1 MIRVDMTSTWWENWG
16 GWIIGA
22 LVGIV
27 SLVLIIATCGLAA
40 VAAAAVTG
48 ITASVSI
55 GVGTI
60 LTATAAGTI
69 AGVWY
74 SKEALPED
82 LYLPEYSI
90 SAEEIFKG
98 DILLFNVDFFSPEK
112 EIYLKTAG
120 NYKDGDDIK
129 TDESKVRDIPLSQ
142 YKNKSEELNKIIKD
156 EGVKE
161 YFYKDGEN
169 EIVTSRQNTAYE
181 IQGVVSKWY
190 NSIRNIAVVLMM
202 SVLLY
207 IGIRMMLST
216 VASDK
221 AKYKQMLMDWL
232 VGMCLLFFMHYIMA
246 FSVMFTKEFTK
257 VIDSAYDDPKAQ
269 HVILEN
275 DEDDE
280 IKNKLTEM
288 GMEDLIVE
296 SGNSTYID
304 WPTNLMGKMRLQL
317 QLTAGTTQFIGYGIC
332 FMILVM
338 YTIFFAF
345 TYLKRVIYLAF
356 LTIIA
361 PLVALTYPIDK
372 LNDGQAQGF
381 NKWLKEYI
389 FNLLIQPLHLLLY
402 TMLVSSAFEFAGIN
416 VWYMLVAIG
425 FLIPAEKLLR
435 SFFGFEK
442 ATTPGSFAGAAV
454 GAGLV
459 SRGIGGLLHKMP
471 MPGGPGKPGLGKGGN
486 GDKDGLEGKAP
497 KTRFKADEFNAANA
511 IMGGT
516 ALMGNAST
524 PNKEKEDEGIL
535 ERYRAEGFGKNANG
549 EYFNPYTSEYDAN
562 YSPLKDSS
570 YRGLD
575 TSEEEN
581 NYSPLKDGSYRELE
595 IPKDENNEK
604 LNIPENNKNEL
615 DNNLNN
621 DNKIRN
627 ANKEMPKP
635 KRKIKRVARAAA
647 VGTKKLVGKGVRNG
661 AVFAANKIRTAP
673 NAVGKVAVGAT
684 LGAIAGTAGVA
695 AGIAS
700 GDISNA
706 VQYGMAGAGAG
717 AVTGAKLAESAENR
731 FQGSGQHE
739 IMNAMKESYYGEEE
753 YQEKQ
758 KDKQIKQM
766 MRNQE
771 MKQQLRDK
779 VGEKTAKEMYK
790 NGDVENLLRLGI
802 SDTTDMAAI
811 HKLQEEKVVD
821 SFDQAV
827 GVHKYAQRM
836 GDTTKMKKKDRDEWN
851 NTLSDEFQK
860 VGYDKDSSKKGSDKT
875 IGMVDKYY
883 KMRKDM

>member
-1 MIRVDMTSTWWENWG
+1 MIRIDMTSTWWENWG

-22 LVGIV
+22 LAGLAC
-27 SLVLIIATCGLAA
+27 LVAIIATCGLAA
-40 VAAAAVTG
+40 VALAAVG

-60 LTATAAGTI
+60 IVSATAGVI

-74 SKEALPED
+74 SKDALPED

-98 DILLFNVDFFSPEK
+98 DILLFNVDFFNPEK

-120 NYKDGDDIK
+120 NYKDGDDVKSDASKIREIK
-129 TDESKVRDIPLSQ
+129 LSE
-142 YKNKSEELNKIIKD
+142 YKDKQEDLNKIIKD
-156 EGVKE
+156 EGVSK
-161 YFYKDGEN
+161 YFYYDDDGKT
-169 EIVTSRQNTAYE
+169 EIVTSKQNTAYE

-190 NSIRNIAVVLMM
+190 NSIRSIAVVLMM

-221 AKYKQMLMDWL
+221 AKYKQMLIDWL

-246 FSVMFTKEFTK
+246 FAVTLTKEFTK

-275 DEDDE
+275 DDDDE
-280 IKNKLTEM
+280 IKDKLTEM
-288 GMEDLIVE
+288 GMKDLIVE
-296 SGNSTYID
+296 EGDSEYID

-442 ATTPGSFAGAAV
+442 AVTPGSFAGAAV
-454 GAGLV
+454 GAGLI

-486 GDKDGLEGKAP
+486 GDKDGIEGMAP

-511 IMGGT
+511 IMGGA
-516 ALMGNAST
+516 ALMGDSSE
-524 PNKEKEDEGIL
+524 PNKEKENDEIL
-535 ERYRAEGFGKNANG
+535 KRYRAEGFGKNANG

-570 YRGLD
+570 YRGLE
-575 TSEEEN
+575 TPKEE
-581 NYSPLKDGSYRELE
+581 SK
-595 IPKDENNEK
+595 EK
-604 LNIPENNKNEL
+604 LTIPENSINE
-615 DNNLNN
+615 LNN

-627 ANKEMPKP
+627 ADKEAPKP
-635 KRKIKRVARAAA
+635 KKKIKRVAKAAA
-647 VGTKKLVGKGVRNG
+647 IGGKKLFGKGIRKG
-661 AVFAANKIRTAP
+661 IGFTAKKIRTAP
-673 NAVGKVAVGAT
+673 NVMGKVAVGAT
-684 LGAIAGTAGVA
+684 MGAIAGTAGVA

-706 VQYGMAGAGAG
+706 VKYGMAGAG
-717 AVTGAKLAESAENR
+717 TGMATGTKLAESAENR

-739 IMNAMKESYYGEEE
+739 IMDAMKESYYGEEE
-753 YQEKQ
+753 YKEKQ

-766 MRNQE
+766 MKNQE
-771 MKQQLRDK
+771 MKQQLSNN

-790 NGDVENLLRLGI
+790 NGDVEKLLRLGI

-811 HKLQEEKVVD
+811 HKLQEENIVD
-821 SFDQAV
+821 NFDQAV

-851 NTLSDEFQK
+851 NTLSAEFQK
-860 VGYDKDSSKKGSDKT
+860 VGYNKDSSKKGSDKT
-875 IGMVDKYY
+875 MGMVDKYY
-883 KMRKDM
+883 KIRKDM

>member
-1 MIRVDMTSTWWENWG
+1 M
-16 GWIIGA
+16 
-22 LVGIV
+22 VGLG
-27 SLVLIIATCGLAA
+27 SLILIIATCGLAA
-40 VAAAAVTG
+40 AALAAVG

-55 GVGTI
+55 GVGAV
-60 LTATAAGTI
+60 LTATVAGTI

-129 TDESKVRDIPLSQ
+129 TDEKKVRNIKLSD
-142 YKNKSEELNKIIKD
+142 YKDKQEDLNKIMKD
-156 EGVKE
+156 EGVKK
-161 YFYKDGEN
+161 YFYYDDDGTT
-169 EIVTSRQNTAYE
+169 EIVTSKQNTAYE

-190 NSIRNIAVVLMM
+190 NSIRSIAVVLMM

-221 AKYKQMLMDWL
+221 AKYKQMLIDWL

-246 FSVMFTKEFTK
+246 FAVTLTKEFTK
-257 VIDSAYDDPKAQ
+257 VIDSAYADPKTH

-275 DEDDE
+275 DDDDK
-280 IKNKLTEM
+280 IKDELTKM
-288 GMEDLIVE
+288 GMKDLIVE
-296 SGNSTYID
+296 QDDGTTYID
-304 WPTNLMGKMRLQL
+304 LPTNLMGKMRLQL
-317 QLTAGTTQFIGYGIC
+317 QLTTGTTQFIGYGLC

-442 ATTPGSFAGAAV
+442 AVTPGSFAGAAV
-454 GAGLV
+454 GAGLI

-486 GDKDGLEGKAP
+486 GDKDGIEGMAP

-511 IMGGT
+511 IMGGA
-516 ALMGNAST
+516 ALMGDSSE
-524 PNKEKEDEGIL
+524 PNKEKENDEIL
-535 ERYRAEGFGKNANG
+535 KRYRAEGFGKNANG

-570 YRGLD
+570 YG
-575 TSEEEN
+575 
-581 NYSPLKDGSYRELE
+581 GLE
-595 IPKDENNEK
+595 IPKEESKEK
-604 LNIPENNKNEL
+604 LTIPENSINE
-615 DNNLNN
+615 LNN

-627 ANKEMPKP
+627 ADKEAPKP
-635 KRKIKRVARAAA
+635 KKKIKRVAKAAA
-647 VGTKKLVGKGVRNG
+647 IGGKKLFGKGIRKG
-661 AVFAANKIRTAP
+661 IGFTAKKIRTAP
-673 NAVGKVAVGAT
+673 NVMGKVAVGAT
-684 LGAIAGTAGVA
+684 MGAIAGTAGVA

-706 VQYGMAGAGAG
+706 VKYGMAGAG
-717 AVTGAKLAESAENR
+717 TGMATGTKLAESAEKR

-739 IMNAMKESYYGEEE
+739 IMDAMKESYYGEEE
-753 YQEKQ
+753 YKEKQ

-766 MRNQE
+766 MKNQE
-771 MKQQLRDK
+771 MKQQLSNN

-790 NGDVENLLRLGI
+790 NGDVEKMLRLGI

-811 HKLQEEKVVD
+811 HKLQEENIVD
-821 SFDQAV
+821 NFDQAV

-851 NTLSDEFQK
+851 NTLSAEFQR
-860 VGYDKDSSKKGSDKT
+860 VGYNKDSSKKGSDKT
-875 IGMVDKYY
+875 MGMVDKYY
-883 KMRKDM
+883 KIRKDM

>member
-1 MIRVDMTSTWWENWG
+1 MGQPVSLIFVDRTDSWWDNWG

-22 LVGIV
+22 LAGLAC
-27 SLVLIIATCGLAA
+27 LVAIIATCGLAA
-40 VAAAAVTG
+40 VALAAVG

-60 LTATAAGTI
+60 IVSATAGVLT
-69 AGVWY
+69 GVWY

-129 TDESKVRDIPLSQ
+129 TDEKKVRNIKLSD
-142 YKNKSEELNKIIKD
+142 YKDKQEDLNKIMKD
-156 EGVKE
+156 EGVKK
-161 YFYKDGEN
+161 YFYYDDDGKT

-207 IGIRMMLST
+207 IGIRMMIST

-246 FSVMFTKEFTK
+246 FAVMLTKEFTK
-257 VIDSAYDDPKAQ
+257 VIDSAYEYPKSQ

-275 DEDDE
+275 DDDDK
-280 IKNKLTEM
+280 IKDELTKM
-288 GMEDLIVE
+288 GMKDLIVE

-317 QLTAGTTQFIGYGIC
+317 QLTAGTTQFIGHGIC

-338 YTIFFAF
+338 YTAFFAF

-402 TMLVSSAFEFAGIN
+402 TMLVSSVFEFAGIN

-442 ATTPGSFAGAAV
+442 AVTPGSFAGAAV
-454 GAGLV
+454 GAGLI

-486 GDKDGLEGKAP
+486 GDKEGLEGKAP

-516 ALMGNAST
+516 ALMGNSST

-570 YRGLD
+570 YGGLE
-575 TSEEEN
+575 TPKEE
-581 NYSPLKDGSYRELE
+581 S
-595 IPKDENNEK
+595 
-604 LNIPENNKNEL
+604 
-615 DNNLNN
+615 
-621 DNKIRN
+621 RN
-627 ANKEMPKP
+627 ADKEAPKP
-635 KRKIKRVARAAA
+635 KKKIKRVAKAAA
-647 VGTKKLVGKGVRNG
+647 IGGKKLFGKGIRKG
-661 AVFAANKIRTAP
+661 IGFTAKKIRKAP
-673 NAVGKVAVGAT
+673 NVMGKVAVGAT

-706 VQYGMAGAGAG
+706 VKYGMAGAG
-717 AVTGAKLAESAENR
+717 TGMATGTKLAESAENR

-739 IMNAMKESYYGEEE
+739 IMDAMKESYYGEEE
-753 YQEKQ
+753 YKEKQ

-766 MRNQE
+766 MKNQE
-771 MKQQLRDK
+771 MKQQLSNN

-790 NGDVENLLRLGI
+790 NGDVEKLLRLGI

-811 HKLQEEKVVD
+811 HKLQEENIVD
-821 SFDQAV
+821 NFDQAV

-875 IGMVDKYY
+875 MGMVDKYY
-883 KMRKDM
+883 KIRKNM

>member
-1 MIRVDMTSTWWENWG
+1 MHDSIMGQPVTLIRVDMTEGWWENWG

-22 LVGIV
+22 LVGV
-27 SLVLIIATCGLAA
+27 LALVAIIATMGLATVALAA
-40 VAAAAVTG
+40 VG
-48 ITASVSI
+48 ITASVSV

-60 LTATAAGTI
+60 LTATAVGTV

-74 SKEALPED
+74 SKDALPED
-82 LYLPEYSI
+82 LYLPEYSL

-98 DILLFNVDFFSPEK
+98 DILLFDVDFFNPK
-112 EIYLKTAG
+112 KDIYLKTAG

-129 TDESKVRDIPLSQ
+129 TDEKKVRNIKLSD
-142 YKNKSEELNKIIKD
+142 YKGKEEELNKIIKD
-156 EGVKE
+156 EGVKK
-161 YFYKDGEN
+161 YFYYDDDGKEV
-169 EIVTSRQNTAYE
+169 VTSRQNTAYE

-190 NSIRNIAVVLMM
+190 NSTRSIAVVLMM

-221 AKYKQMLMDWL
+221 AKYKQMLIDWL

-246 FSVMFTKEFTK
+246 FAVTLTKEFTK
-257 VIDSAYDDPKAQ
+257 VMDSAYDDSQAQ

-275 DEDDE
+275 DDDDK
-280 IKNKLTEM
+280 IKDKLTEM
-288 GMEDLIVE
+288 GMKDLIVE
-296 SGNSTYID
+296 QENSPTYID
-304 WPTNLMGKMRLQL
+304 WPTNLMGRMRLQL

-332 FMILVM
+332 FMVLTV

-361 PLVALTYPIDK
+361 PFVALTYPIDK

-389 FNLLIQPLHLLLY
+389 FNLLIQPLHLFLY
-402 TMLVSSAFEFAGIN
+402 TMLVSSAFEFAGVN
-416 VWYMLVAIG
+416 VWYMLVSIG

-442 ATTPGSFAGAAV
+442 AVTPGSFAGAAV
-454 GAGLV
+454 GAGLI

-486 GDKDGLEGKAP
+486 GDKDGIEGMAT

-511 IMGGT
+511 IMGGA
-516 ALMGNAST
+516 ALMGDSSE
-524 PNKEKEDEGIL
+524 PNKEKENDEIL
-535 ERYRAEGFGKNANG
+535 KRYRAEGFGKNANG

-570 YRGLD
+570 YGGLE
-575 TSEEEN
+575 TPKEE
-581 NYSPLKDGSYRELE
+581 SK
-595 IPKDENNEK
+595 EK
-604 LNIPENNKNEL
+604 LTIPENSINE
-615 DNNLNN
+615 LNN

-627 ANKEMPKP
+627 ADKEAPKP
-635 KRKIKRVARAAA
+635 KKKIKRVAKAAA
-647 VGTKKLVGKGVRNG
+647 IGGKKLVGKGVRKG
-661 AVFAANKIRTAP
+661 VGFTANKIRTAP
-673 NAVGKVAVGAT
+673 NVMGKVAVGAT

-706 VQYGMAGAGAG
+706 VQYGMAGVGAG
-717 AVTGAKLAESAENR
+717 AATGSKLAESAENR

-739 IMNAMKESYYGEEE
+739 IIDAMKESYYGEEE
-753 YQEKQ
+753 YKEKQ

-766 MRNQE
+766 MKNQE
-771 MKQQLRDK
+771 MKQQLSNN

-790 NGDVENLLRLGI
+790 NGDVEKMLRLGI

-811 HKLQEEKVVD
+811 HKLQEENIVD
-821 SFDQAV
+821 NFDQAV

-851 NTLSDEFQK
+851 NTLSAEFQK
-860 VGYDKDSSKKGSDKT
+860 VGYNKDSSKKGSDKT
-875 IGMVDKYY
+875 MGMVDKYY
-883 KMRKDM
+883 KIRKDM

>member
-1 MIRVDMTSTWWENWG
+1 MIRIDMTSTWWENWG

-22 LVGIV
+22 LVGLG
-27 SLVLIIATCGLAA
+27 SLILIIATCGLAA
-40 VAAAAVTG
+40 AALAAVG

-55 GVGTI
+55 GVGAV
-60 LTATAAGTI
+60 LTATVAGTI

-82 LYLPEYSI
+82 LYLPEYAI

-129 TDESKVRDIPLSQ
+129 TDEKKVRNIKLSD
-142 YKNKSEELNKIIKD
+142 YKDKQEDLNKIMKD
-156 EGVKE
+156 EGVKK
-161 YFYKDGEN
+161 YFYYDDDGKT

-190 NSIRNIAVVLMM
+190 NSIRSIAVVLMM

-221 AKYKQMLMDWL
+221 AKYKQMLIDWL

-246 FSVMFTKEFTK
+246 FAVTLTKEFTK

-275 DEDDE
+275 DDDDE
-280 IKNKLTEM
+280 IKDKLTEM
-288 GMEDLIVE
+288 GMKDLIVE
-296 SGNSTYID
+296 EGDSEYID

-442 ATTPGSFAGAAV
+442 AVTPGSFAGAAV
-454 GAGLV
+454 GAGLI

-486 GDKDGLEGKAP
+486 GDKDGIEGMAP

-511 IMGGT
+511 IMGGA
-516 ALMGNAST
+516 ALMGDSSE
-524 PNKEKEDEGIL
+524 PNKEKENDEIL
-535 ERYRAEGFGKNANG
+535 KRYRAEGFGKNANG

-570 YRGLD
+570 YRGLE
-575 TSEEEN
+575 TPKEE
-581 NYSPLKDGSYRELE
+581 SK
-595 IPKDENNEK
+595 EK
-604 LNIPENNKNEL
+604 LTIPENSINE
-615 DNNLNN
+615 LNN

-627 ANKEMPKP
+627 ADKEAPKP
-635 KRKIKRVARAAA
+635 KKKIKRVAKAAA
-647 VGTKKLVGKGVRNG
+647 IGGKKLFGKGIRKG
-661 AVFAANKIRTAP
+661 IGFTAKKIRTAP
-673 NAVGKVAVGAT
+673 NVMGKVAVGAT
-684 LGAIAGTAGVA
+684 MGAIAGTAGVA

-706 VQYGMAGAGAG
+706 VKYGMAGAG
-717 AVTGAKLAESAENR
+717 TGMATGTKLAESAENR

-739 IMNAMKESYYGEEE
+739 IMDAMKESYYGEEE
-753 YQEKQ
+753 YKEKQ

-766 MRNQE
+766 MKNQE
-771 MKQQLRDK
+771 MKQQLSNN

-790 NGDVENLLRLGI
+790 NGDVEKLLRLGI

-811 HKLQEEKVVD
+811 HKLQEENIVD
-821 SFDQAV
+821 NFDQAV

-851 NTLSDEFQK
+851 NTLSAEFQK
-860 VGYDKDSSKKGSDKT
+860 VGYNKDSSKKGSDKT
-875 IGMVDKYY
+875 MGMVDKYY
-883 KMRKDM
+883 KIRKDM